1 MTTGST
7 PPRRDLPTGTITFL
21 RTDVEGSMALA
32 QRLGR
37 EWDAV
42 NDRHHARIREA
53 VEAHGGAMVRTE
65 GDAAFA
71 VFPEASAAVMAAVA
85 AQRALAAESWPPDAA
100 VRVRMGLHTGE
111 AHLAGD
117 DYGGFDVNRAARV
130 SAVGHGGQIVVSGT
144 THALI
149 ASSLPSGIGLR
160 DLGRHVLKDVAAPE
174 SLFQVEVLGLP
185 NVFPRLRSIGAADG
199 NLPAR
204 LTSFVGRGADLAEL
218 EPLSHGARLITL
230 TGPGGIGK
238 TSLAV
243 EFARSIAGSLPD
255 GAWFVPLDA
264 IEESDQVG
272 SMIARTLGLFDG
284 IERSA
289 ADALPAFLA
298 NRSMILVLDNFE
310 QVLDAAGVVSSL
322 LHASPG
328 SRFIVTS
335 RAPLRIAGE
344 QEYPVRPLS
353 MVDSSVGVA
362 GRDDASTRLFIDRA
376 RAVLPGWDPGLDA
389 SVVAEICASVDGLPL
404 GIELA
409 AARMSLLPIRAIRD
423 RLATHLPLPGAGPR
437 DAPTRQRTLE
447 ATIEWSYDLLSPEDQ
462 RTLLDLGVFEGT
474 FDAEQVGSVV
484 APAGQ
489 VGDGQDVVDRV
500 ISLAERSLISRD
512 LAPIGDDASL
522 EATGIRFGM
531 LKTVQAF
538 AASRLIA
545 DGREA
550 ETRDRHEAA
559 YLALAE
565 AAASHLNSGDQ
576 PPWLDRLARDDA
588 NLRAALRWSIAA
600 GHVESAQ
607 RLLGALWRYW
617 LLTGSLGE
625 GAEHVEAVLSMPD
638 ANRPTKALAGALA
651 AAGGIAY
658 WRADSAGAKGR
669 YEQQLE
675 IAQRIGDEA
684 GVADAWYNLAS
695 ARFVIGD
702 PTAAHEAALEARRG
716 YASLGDAIWVN
727 RVEWG
732 MTNLA
737 MELRPL
743 SEQIPE
749 MLRILYKA
757 EALGDAPY
765 AAMTS
770 GSLAWAAFMS
780 GDLPSAGRWTLK
792 AMLGYY
798 AIRDVASSTVS
809 LPIGAVMALEWGRP
823 REAGILLGA
832 FEALALRYGV
842 RPPLG
847 LDVLIKSADPLERVR
862 RILPPDGLEDA
873 LAIGRRM
880 TLGET
885 MDLMVSLAEVAV
897 PGG

>member
-1 MTTGST
+1 MTTEST
-7 PPRRDLPTGTITFL
+7 SPRRHLPTGTVTFL

-37 EWDAV
+37 DWDAV
-42 NDRHHARIREA
+42 NDRHHACIREA
-53 VEAHGGAMVRTE
+53 VEANGGIVVRTE

-71 VFPEASAAVMAAVA
+71 VFPEASAAVAAAVA
-85 AQRALAAESWPPDAA
+85 AQRALAAESWPSAA
-100 VRVRMGLHTGE
+100 RVRVRMGLHTGE

-130 SAVGHGGQIVVSGT
+130 SGVGHGGQIILSGT
-144 THALI
+144 THALV
-149 ASSLPSGIGLR
+149 ASSLPAGIGLR
-160 DLGRHVLKDVAAPE
+160 DLGRHVLKDVPAPE
-174 SLFQVEVLGLP
+174 PLFQVDVSGLP
-185 NVFPRLRSIGAADG
+185 NDFPRLRSATPAGG
-199 NLPAR
+199 NLPGR
-204 LTSFVGRGADLAEL
+204 LTSFVGRGDDLAEL
-218 EPLSHGARLITL
+218 EQLFDDARLITL

-243 EFARSIAGSLPD
+243 EFARARAGSLPD

-264 IEESDQVG
+264 IDESDQVG
-272 SMIARTLGLFDG
+272 SVIARTLGLFDG
-284 IERSA
+284 IERPA

-328 SRFIVTS
+328 TRFIVTS
-335 RAPLRIAGE
+335 RAPLRIGGE
-344 QEYPVRPLS
+344 QEYPVRPLA
-353 MVDSSVGVA
+353 MAGPADGAA

-376 RAVLPGWDPGLDA
+376 RAVQPGWDPGTDA
-389 SVVAEICASVDGLPL
+389 SLVGEICASVDGLPL

-409 AARMSLLPIRAIRD
+409 AARLSLLPIRAIRD
-423 RLATHLPLPGAGPR
+423 RLATHLPLPGSGAR
-437 DAPTRQRTLE
+437 DAPARQRTLE
-447 ATIEWSYDLLSPEDQ
+447 ATIEWSHDLLSPEDQ
-462 RTLLDLGVFEGT
+462 RALHELGVFEGT
-474 FDAEQVGSVV
+474 FDTEQAGEVL
-484 APAGQ
+484 APT
-489 VGDGQDVVDRV
+489 GQDGGGPDALDRL

-512 LAPIGDDASL
+512 LAPPGDDASL
-522 EATGIRFGM
+522 AATGIRFGM

-550 ETRDRHEAA
+550 ETRGRHAAA

-565 AAASHLNSGDQ
+565 AAAGHLNSGDQ

-588 NLRAALRWSIAA
+588 NLRAALRWAISA
-600 GHVESAQ
+600 GQVESAE

-625 GAEHVEAVLSMPD
+625 GAELVDAVLSVPD
-638 ANRPTKALAGALA
+638 ASRPTKALVGALA

-658 WRADSAGAKGR
+658 WRGDSARAKRR
-669 YEQQLE
+669 YEEQLD
-675 IAQRIGDEA
+675 IAQRIGDEP
-684 GVADAWYNLAS
+684 GVADSWYNLAS
-695 ARFVIGD
+695 ARFVSGD
-702 PTAAHEAALEARRG
+702 PTAAREAATEALRR
-716 YASLGDAIWVN
+716 YAALGDAVGVN

-732 MTNLA
+732 QTNLV
-737 MELRPL
+737 MEPGPL
-743 SEQIPE
+743 SEVIPE
-749 MLRILYKA
+749 LLRILEKA
-757 EALGDAPY
+757 EAFGDAPY
-765 AAMTS
+765 VAMTS
-770 GSLAWAAFMS
+770 GSLAWAAFIS
-780 GDLPSAGRWTLK
+780 GDMASAGRWTLK
-792 AMLGYY
+792 TMLGYY

-832 FEALALRYGV
+832 FEALSLRYGV

-847 LDVLIKSADPLERVR
+847 LDVLIKAAGPLERVR
-862 RILPPDGLEDA
+862 RILSPDGLEDA

-885 MDLMVSLAEVAV
+885 MDLMASLAEVAL
-897 PGG
+897 PAD